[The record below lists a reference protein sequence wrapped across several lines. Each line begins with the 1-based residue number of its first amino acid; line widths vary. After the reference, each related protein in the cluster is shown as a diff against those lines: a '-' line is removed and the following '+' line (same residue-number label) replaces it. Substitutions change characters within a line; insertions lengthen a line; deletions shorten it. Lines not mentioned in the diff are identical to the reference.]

1 MIKRLFRKIF
11 GIKEPKKPAS
21 ATAKARLETLIRA
34 EVRAARPRQ
43 ATSDSGRRRDTGDD
57 ANDLLNPLNVLSPLS
72 PISPL
77 NPLNQMD
84 EPFNRQRV
92 ENDAVSRAGHHDH
105 GGLLRK
111 EEITG
116 MGSDGARQHV
126 PAYSEPRHNHSHKA
140 HDDGS
145 HRHSYNDASDRHSHS
160 HSHSYSGG
168 HSHSS
173 HDYGSY
179 DSGSSD
185 SGGGGGGGSD

>member
-21 ATAKARLETLIRA
+21 ATAKSRLETLIRA
-34 EVRAARPRQ
+34 ESRAARPRQ
-43 ATSDSGRRRDTGDD
+43 ATSGSGRRKDTGDD

-72 PISPL
+72 PVSPL
-77 NPLNQMD
+77 NPLNQVD

-92 ENDAVSRAGHHDH
+92 ENDAVSRAGNHSHW
-105 GGLLRK
+105 
-111 EEITG
+111 
-116 MGSDGARQHV
+116 
-126 PAYSEPRHNHSHKA
+126 HSHKA

-145 HRHSYNDASDRHSHS
+145 HRHSYNDVSDRHSHNFGGG
-160 HSHSYSGG
+160 HS

-173 HDYGSY
+173 HDSGSY

>member
-21 ATAKARLETLIRA
+21 ATAKSRLETLIRA
-34 EVRAARPRQ
+34 ESRTARPRQ

-72 PISPL
+72 PVSPL

-84 EPFNRQRV
+84 EPGIRQRV
-92 ENDAVSRAGHHDH
+92 EDDAVSRAGHHDH
-105 GGLLRK
+105 SGFLRK
-111 EEITG
+111 EETTS
-116 MGSDGARQHV
+116 MGDEVRRWV
-126 PAYSEPRHNHSHKA
+126 PAFREPSHSHSHKA

-145 HRHSYNDASDRHSHS
+145 HRHSYNDAPDRHSHS
-160 HSHSYSGG
+160 HSYGG
-168 HSHSS
+168 SHSHSS
-173 HDYGSY
+173 HDHGSY

-185 SGGGGGGGSD
+185 SGGGGGGSD

>member
-21 ATAKARLETLIRA
+21 ATAKSRLETLIRA
-34 EVRAARPRQ
+34 ESRTARPRQ
-43 ATSDSGRRRDTGDD
+43 ATSHSGRRRDTGDD
-57 ANDLLNPLNVLSPLS
+57 ANDLLNPLNVLSPVS
-72 PISPL
+72 PLNPL

-105 GGLLRK
+105 RDQI
-111 EEITG
+111 ERFRREPDTSI
-116 MGSDGARQHV
+116 GSQSRELTPDFNYGRSH
-126 PAYSEPRHNHSHKA
+126 SHSHKS

-145 HRHSYNDASDRHSHS
+145 HRHSYNEASDR

-185 SGGGGGGGSD
+185 SGGGGGSD